1 MDTDAFNRRL
11 AIKDRLM
18 ERGKVTASEFA
29 QEFSVSKNTIVHDI
43 SLLSM
48 RYPIS
53 GTTGRSG
60 GYVYAGTRSVMLTAD
75 EVEALLPYIENSD
88 NMELKVIVKKLRS
101 FLENKTPGKK

>member
-43 SLLSM
+43 SL
-48 RYPIS
+48 
-53 GTTGRSG
+53 
-60 GYVYAGTRSVMLTAD
+60 
-75 EVEALLPYIENSD
+75 
-88 NMELKVIVKKLRS
+88 
-101 FLENKTPGKK
+101 

>member
-43 SLLSM
+43 SLFIIPK
-48 RYPIS
+48 RI
-53 GTTGRSG
+53 GRLV

-75 EVEALLPYIENSD
+75 EVEVLLPYIENSD
-88 NMELKVIVKKLRS
+88 NTELKVIVKRLRA
-101 FLENKTPGKK
+101 FLENKTSVNK